1 MNSIPAYSFILDEK
15 LGNKFLVDTLML
27 STCALLSTEWFR
39 SATRFCYK
47 SDASSEIPTQIC
59 PSYCYNNSAQLE
71 RLLYCFLDSGLG
83 DWNLK
88 HYLIIPHV
96 ISAFLGMDYNIKRK
110 GSDALEVTF
119 CQKKVMVFVL
129 KIFIKLNLI
138 CNSR

>member
-27 STCALLSTEWFR
+27 STCALFSTKLFCME
-39 SATRFCYK
+39 TRFCYK
-47 SDASSEIPTQIC
+47 LDALNEIPTQIR
-59 PSYCYNNSAQLE
+59 PSYCYNNCAQLE
-71 RLLYCFLDSGLG
+71 RLLYCFLESGLG

-88 HYLIIPHV
+88 YYLIISQV
-96 ISAFLGMDYNIKRK
+96 IFAFLGMGYNIKKK